1 MNNNIIL
8 SEQESEFKMP
18 GQLEFYGY
26 RPNKPETLD
35 LALKNQKDYFNK
47 IRRYVNF
54 NLEDDLRDF
63 LYSPEGI
70 ATIAGIDY
78 VGGAPISMLLFSILV
93 SYDIKKWIDLG
104 EPNWL
109 FLITDLICV
118 GTAGFASSIASP
130 LLKAA
135 KNIKFKS
142 LSSFFIYISKNFKTM
157 WENFVLPMAKTIE
170 KITSKIIPTVT
181 KEKSFLSGTLSSS
194 LSNIT
199 SYLSKLNSVIK
210 ESLDKVIGKAGTE
223 VAKTWANYKVKST
236 LAGHA
241 FQTETGKKLLKKS
254 LPYVNPMLGSDK
266 IEPFLI
272 DLISNPRDVNSGNN
286 LNNYEI
292 HAIFRDN
299 SKDTF

>member
-35 LALKNQKDYFNK
+35 LALVKQKEYINK
-47 IRRYVNF
+47 IRKYVNF
-54 NLEDDLRDF
+54 NLESDLRDF

-78 VGGAPISMLLFSILV
+78 AGGAPISMLLFSILV
-93 SYDIKKWIDLG
+93 SYDIKKWIDMG

-118 GTAGFASSIASP
+118 GTAGFASSVASP

-135 KNIKFKS
+135 KNIKFKN
-142 LSSFFIYISKNFKTM
+142 LSSFFTYISKNFKTI
-157 WENFVLPMAKTIE
+157 WENFVLPMVKTIQ
-170 KITSKIIPTVT
+170 KVTSKIIPTVT
-181 KEKSFLSGTLSSS
+181 KEKSFLSSTISSS
-194 LSNIT
+194 ISNIA
-199 SYLSKLNSVIK
+199 SYLSKLNTIIT
-210 ESLDKVIGKAGTE
+210 ESLDKVIGKVGTE
-223 VAKTWANYKVKST
+223 VAKTWGKYKVKSS
-236 LAGHA
+236 LAGQA
-241 FQTETGKKLLKKS
+241 FQTEPGKKGLKKA
-254 LPYVNPMLGSDK
+254 LPYVNPMLGSDR